1 METPRWSDVSDDQI
15 LVAGANG
22 RLGST
27 VLRKLGTRGL
37 AGVRRPRPGS
47 HDVRIDS
54 KGQIDPSQLEGVRA
68 IINCAGVIAGPSDVI
83 EQGNVTFPVNLA
95 TSARRHGVA
104 VFVQVS
110 SFSVYG
116 RVERIDRETLI
127 APDSDY
133 GHSKLCA
140 EQQLHA
146 LMAPGFSVSALRV
159 PFIFSAEHP
168 SLLGS
173 LVESISRLRMLPT
186 AAGRP
191 SRRSVITYDTAA
203 DLLIELAEAS
213 DPATSLCAADPADLD
228 LVALARRLRTQLERR
243 IAIVA
248 LPLVAV
254 NAIEGLAPRLGN
266 RLFRSSILD
275 PAINIATERGDRAAE
290 REISRYLEMLR
301 RPTAEG
307 SGSPRA

>member
-1 METPRWSDVSDDQI
+1 MSDGRV

-27 VLRKLGTRGL
+27 VLKKLGSRGL
-37 AGVRRPRPGS
+37 AGVRRPRPGAQDI
-47 HDVRIDS
+47 HIDS
-54 KGQIDPSQLEGVRA
+54 TGQIDPSHLQGVRA
-68 IINCAGVIAGPSDVI
+68 VINCAGVIAGPGDAI
-83 EQGNVTFPVNLA
+83 ERGNVAYPLNLA
-95 TSARRHGVA
+95 TLAKRHGVA
-104 VFVQVS
+104 TFVQVS

-116 RVERIDRETLI
+116 RVERIGWETQI

-133 GHSKLCA
+133 GHSKLRA

-168 SLLGS
+168 GLFGS
-173 LVESISRLRMLPT
+173 LVASISRLRILPT

-203 DLLIELAEAS
+203 NLLIELADTF
-213 DPATSLCAADPADLD
+213 DPATPLCAADPVELD
-228 LVALARRLRTQLERR
+228 LTVLAKQLRTQLGRGVV
-243 IAIVA
+243 IVP
-248 LPLVAV
+248 LPQLAV
-254 NAIEGLAPRLGN
+254 NAVETLAPRLGN

-275 PAINIATERGDRAAE
+275 SAINIAAGHEERSAE

-301 RPTAEG
+301 RSCAEG
-307 SGSPRA
+307 SGSPYA